1 MRIVFQISPTE
12 KGKLEHSISQCDD
25 LAKKFEQ
32 LTTIGVNKLCGAA
45 FRPKL
50 KEAAELYLDFS
61 HELTEE
67 QLNEFEVSDPF
78 IEAFI
83 SKIDSEI
90 LKFEKVLLPENYEV
104 CF

>member
-1 MRIVFQISPTE
+1 MAV
-12 KGKLEHSISQCDD
+12 
-25 LAKKFEQ
+25 
-32 LTTIGVNKLCGAA
+32 IGVNKLSGAA

-50 KEAAELYLDFS
+50 KEAAEIYLDFS

-67 QLNEFEVSDPF
+67 QLNEYEAADPF

-90 LKFEKVLLPENYEV
+90 HKFEKLLLSENYEV